1 MYGQQQLQAY
11 LRHHIALA
19 QYFAQLVQQDARF
32 EVAAPQRFGLVC
44 FRLAG
49 APREANVQLLE
60 AVNASG
66 RCSVRSTG
74 GWGAACRGCVG
85 PAVGLQRV
93 ACNAGQCSQCLQRSR
108 LPHGLASVLREAS
121 GERRLLSSTALLLA
135 AERLLLPRPARPAGQ
150 AFLIHTELGGQYT
163 LRLAV
168 GAATTQKRH
177 IDQAWQLLSE
187 AATQVLAN

>member
-1 MYGQQQLQAY
+1 LGQLSPTQSWPRLQAY

-19 QYFAQLVQQDARF
+19 QYFARLVEQDARF

-49 APREANVQLLE
+49 VPREANVRLLE

-66 RCSVRSTG
+66 GCWARSQG
-74 GWGAACRGCVG
+74 RSGCLVAWLRGAC
-85 PAVGLQRV
+85 
-93 ACNAGQCSQCLQRSR
+93 
-108 LPHGLASVLREAS
+108 S
-121 GERRLLSSTALLLA
+121 GERCQRRGCRGAKGGGDCAACGNRCASCSA
-135 AERLLLPRPARPAGQ
+135 AERRRWLSGCGCPAPCCPAGE

-187 AATQVLAN
+187 AATQVLAD